1 MISPFNESFYREE
14 LDNNFTLKQLHI
26 IAQMLD
32 VEGGLSGTTTRN
44 VLIEGI
50 VAKTA
55 KLMVM
60 SVTIE
65 QFGRLL
71 HTLKSD

>member
-32 VEGGLSGTTTRN
+32 VEEAFQAQRP
-44 VLIEGI
+44 
-50 VAKTA
+50 A
-55 KLMVM
+55 MC
-60 SVTIE
+60 
-65 QFGRLL
+65 
-71 HTLKSD
+71 